1 MVQENA
7 ALKADKKRFDL
18 RQKQRSSTQ
27 IESNISSAVEKEKSR
42 DREPANNRREKMR
55 LIEEQGNDVS
65 LTSALKRK
73 RDKRA

>member
-1 MVQENA
+1 
-7 ALKADKKRFDL
+7 LKADKKRFDQ
-18 RQKQRSSTQ
+18 RQQQRSSTQ
-27 IESNISSAVEKEKSR
+27 IESNISQAVAKEKSR
-42 DREPANNRREKMR
+42 DREAANNRREKMR